1 MKPRQDRDIP
11 IHKKRGILL
20 KLSSFEVLA
29 DFRRGLFYSYLSI
42 YLRFFL
48 GLSVTETT
56 LFATLP
62 MILNVVFQT
71 FVWGVVSDR
80 YQKRRTLIILG
91 EITAAITTFMVWYF
105 HTLPQSKYIAGYVII
120 IGLSI
125 VEIFWSMSN
134 VAWSA
139 LLSDLYPAYERTAVQ
154 GKLSSIGSLGRMV
167 GVWAGGLAY
176 DGIARYYEGWGFH
189 EGLLFFISSAV
200 MVISTI
206 PMIFVPEG
214 GVSGEQ
220 TTDKVKDVGRIL
232 GGNYSKQLIVFL
244 IAMLLINFGRNSVA
258 LTKSQYLSLK
268 DGFSLSSRTLSHVVN
283 TQSFAVLIIGLLMG
297 KLVKSMGDKN
307 LIFVGSVLA
316 CFDLLGFALSRT
328 LGLIFVS
335 SFLAGASHVIVL
347 SSSYTYASRLI
358 PPVHRGKQFAL
369 FNATFYLGWGVGG
382 TLVAGPLVDTL
393 IKQGRSPVLAYRVS
407 FLAGLVMVL
416 AGIALFA
423 NLSRMESH
431 SQKVMTARAYPMAD
445 KRS

>member
-1 MKPRQDRDIP
+1 MNSKRNGRIATQ
-11 IHKKRGILL
+11 KKDGILL

-42 YLRFFL
+42 YLRFYL

-62 MILNVVFQT
+62 MILNVLFQT

-91 EITAAITTFMVWYF
+91 EGTAAITTFMVWYF
-105 HTLPQSKYIAGYVII
+105 HTLPDSKYLAGYVII

-139 LLSDLYPAYERTAVQ
+139 LLSDLYPASERTGVQ
-154 GKLSSIGSLGRMV
+154 GKISSIGSLGRMV

-176 DGIARYYEGWGFH
+176 DGIARYYEGWGFR
-189 EGLLFFISSAV
+189 EGLLFFISSGV
-200 MVISTI
+200 MAISTI

-214 GVSGEQ
+214 GV
-220 TTDKVKDVGRIL
+220 TADHKVIKQEKANKIL
-232 GGNYSKQLIVFL
+232 GSTYSKELIIFL
-244 IAMLLINFGRNSVA
+244 VAMLLINFGRNSVA

-268 DGFSLSSRTLSHVVN
+268 DGFALSSRMLSYVVN
-283 TQSFAVLIIGLLMG
+283 TQSFAVLLIGLLMG
-297 KLVKSMGDKN
+297 RLVRLVGDKT
-307 LIFVGSVLA
+307 LIFVGSTLA
-316 CFDLLGFALSRT
+316 CLDLLGFALART
-328 LGLIFVS
+328 LGLIFAS
-335 SFLAGASHVIVL
+335 SFFAGASHVIVL

-358 PPVHRGKQFAL
+358 PPIHRGKQFAL
-369 FNATFYLGWGVGG
+369 FNATFYLGWGAGG
-382 TLVAGPLVDTL
+382 TLVAGPMVDTL
-393 IKQGRSPVLAYRVS
+393 IKHGKSAVLAYRIS

-416 AGIALFA
+416 AGMILLARIDKIRGKA
-423 NLSRMESH
+423 E
-431 SQKVMTARAYPMAD
+431 TAEMAQTLTY
-445 KRS
+445 RE

>member
-1 MKPRQDRDIP
+1 MKPVRNSIP
-11 IHKKRGILL
+11 IRKRGILL

-42 YLRFFL
+42 YLRFYL
-48 GLSVTETT
+48 GLTVTETT

-62 MILNVVFQT
+62 MILNVLFQT

-80 YQKRRTLIILG
+80 QQKRRTLIILG

-105 HTLPQSKYIAGYVII
+105 HTLPDSKYAAGYVII

-139 LLSDLYPAYERTAVQ
+139 LLSDLYPPHERTAVQ

-189 EGLLFFISSAV
+189 EGLLFFISSGV
-200 MVISTI
+200 MAISTI

-214 GVSGEQ
+214 GVATAQ
-220 TTDKVKDVGRIL
+220 KIDKAGQANKIFGA
-232 GGNYSKQLIVFL
+232 NYSRELIIFL
-244 IAMLLINFGRNSVA
+244 ISMLLINFGRNSVA

-268 DGFSLSSRTLSHVVN
+268 EGFSLSSRILSYVVN
-283 TQSFAVLIIGLLMG
+283 TQSLAVLLIGLLMG
-297 KLVKSMGDKN
+297 KLVRLMGDKT
-307 LIFVGSVLA
+307 LVFVGSTLA
-316 CFDLLGFALSRT
+316 CLDLLGFAVSRS
-328 LGLIFVS
+328 LGLIFAS
-335 SFLAGASHVIVL
+335 SFVAGASHVIIL
-347 SSSYTYASRLI
+347 ASSYTYASKLI
-358 PPVHRGKQFAL
+358 PPIHRGKQFAL
-369 FNATFYLGWGVGG
+369 FNATFYLGWGAGG

-393 IKQGRSPVLAYRVS
+393 IKQGRPAVLAYRLS

-416 AGIALFA
+416 AGIILLA
-423 NLSRMESH
+423 NLNKM
-431 SQKVMTARAYPMAD
+431 QKASNAATL
-445 KRS
+445 

>member
-1 MKPRQDRDIP
+1 MKPEENRDIP
-11 IHKKRGILL
+11 IHRKKGILL

-71 FVWGVVSDR
+71 FVWGVVSDK

-91 EITAAITTFMVWYF
+91 EITAAVTTFMVWYL
-105 HTLPQSKYIAGYVII
+105 HTLPQSKYMAGYVII
-120 IGLSI
+120 IGLSV

-200 MVISTI
+200 MLISTI

-214 GVSGEQ
+214 GVATEHKV
-220 TTDKVKDVGRIL
+220 DKVKDTNKIFGH
-232 GGNYSKQLIVFL
+232 NYSKQLIVFL
-244 IAMLLINFGRNSVA
+244 LAMLLINFGRNSVA

-268 DGFSLSSRTLSHVVN
+268 EGFSLSSRTLSYVVN
-283 TQSFAVLIIGLLMG
+283 TQSFAVLIVGFLMG
-297 KLVKSMGDKN
+297 SLVRTMGDKN
-307 LIFVGSVLA
+307 LIFVGSTLA
-316 CFDLLGFALSRT
+316 CFDLLGFAVSKT

-358 PPVHRGKQFAL
+358 PPAHRGKQFAL
-369 FNATFYLGWGVGG
+369 FNATFYLGWGAGG

-393 IKQGRSPVLAYRVS
+393 IKQGKSAVLAYKVS
-407 FLAGLVMVL
+407 FLAGLVMVVG
-416 AGIALFA
+416 GIVLLA
-423 NLSRMESH
+423 NLSKMERQP
-431 SQKVMTARAYPMAD
+431 QKPTTT
-445 KRS
+445 